1 LNGIRLDSYSVPDS
15 DLIAVKTGTGVS
27 ADNPTKITRSALE
40 AELSL
45 LRHRETLFDA
55 SEHFAQIG
63 HYEWDNALNCLKS
76 CSRGYAEIFNM
87 NLEQIIVAD
96 SSWDKVLQIIHPDDR
111 ERYEAAFA
119 GEYLKSAFDI
129 NFRILLADD
138 EVKHIREIGTG
149 YTGRHNA
156 EGVTF
161 GILQDI
167 TSQVKR
173 ERDLEHRDEMAR
185 HAESITDIGHFI
197 YDEANQKYLYISDGL
212 ARIYGTSVSAYMA
225 ATVSVEDDLSD
236 IHIED
241 RERVASE
248 YKYHLETGVECAIEY
263 RIHRGDGEI
272 RWLRELSSVHLS
284 EDGQVM
290 QTLGVVQDITDR
302 VVYEK
307 ELVFKDALATQA
319 ESITDIGHFVYD
331 EINEKYLFASEGLGQ
346 IFGLNPAELTTR
358 VTSKV
363 SEIDLL
369 HLDDRVRV
377 QKVYDDFLSMG
388 DSWNVEFRLVRA
400 DGEVRWVREVGKA
413 HVTNRGIPEQ
423 SVGVVQDIT
432 DQKLAEQEIID
443 ARNTLEKQ
451 VHERT
456 RELAA
461 TIKQLQQ
468 EIAEREKVS
477 AELDFMA
484 NHDALTGLPSL
495 RLCKDRLEHSLA
507 EARRNKQVTAVMFL
521 DLDGFKAVNDSL
533 GHEFGDLVLKVIAD
547 RIKVEIRETDTV
559 ARIGGD
565 EFIIILSSLPEL
577 GIVERIAGSLIAE
590 ISRPIQI
597 ENNSAAVG
605 ASIGIAL
612 YPENGESAQELMRS
626 ADRAMYQVKQ
636 SGKNNFAFA

>member
-1 LNGIRLDSYSVPDS
+1 MQ
-15 DLIAVKTGTGVS
+15 GVS
-27 ADNPTKITRSALE
+27 ADNPTKMTRSELE
-40 AELSL
+40 AELAQ
-45 LRHRETLFDA
+45 LRHRETLFAA
-55 SEHFAQIG
+55 SEQLSLIG
-63 HYEWDNALNCLKS
+63 HYEWDNEANCLKS
-76 CSRGYAEIFNM
+76 CSLGYAQIFNM
-87 NLEQIIVAD
+87 RLDQIYIAEN
-96 SSWDKVLQIIHPDDR
+96 SWEKVLQMIHPDDR
-111 ERYEAAFA
+111 ERYRVFFNGNHDNRSFEI
-119 GEYLKSAFDI
+119 D
-129 NFRILLADD
+129 FRILLAED
-138 EVKHIREIGTG
+138 EVKHIREIGAG
-149 YTGRHNA
+149 FIGEHA
-156 EGVTF
+156 GEGVTF

-167 TSQVKR
+167 TDQVKR
-173 ERDLEHRDEMAR
+173 ERDLEHRDELAR
-185 HAESITDIGHFI
+185 YVESITDIGHFI
-197 YDEANQKYLYISDGL
+197 YDESNQKYLYISEGL
-212 ARIYGTSVSAYMA
+212 SRIYGTSVSAYMA
-225 ATVSVEDDLSD
+225 KMKSVEDDLAD

-241 RERVASE
+241 RERVANE
-248 YKYHLETGVECAIEY
+248 YKHLLETGEECAIEY
-263 RIHRGDGEI
+263 RFHRGDGQI
-272 RWLRELSSVHLS
+272 RWLRELSNVHLS
-284 EDGQVM
+284 DDDQIT

-302 VVYEK
+302 VVYEE
-307 ELVFKDALATQA
+307 ELVFKDALANQA
-319 ESITDIGHFVYD
+319 ESITDIGHFIYD
-331 EINEKYLFASEGLGQ
+331 EIKEQYLFASEGLGQ
-346 IFGLNPAELTTR
+346 IFGMNPAELTTR
-358 VTSKV
+358 VTSKE
-363 SEIDLL
+363 SEVDLL
-369 HLDDRVRV
+369 HVDDRERV
-377 QKVYDDFLSMG
+377 QKTYDDFLSMG

-423 SVGVVQDIT
+423 TVGVIQDIT

-451 VHERT
+451 VHKRT

-468 EIAEREKVS
+468 EIAEREKIS

-521 DLDGFKAVNDSL
+521 DLDGFKKVNDSL

-577 GIVERIAGSLIAE
+577 GIVERIATSLIAE

-597 ENNSAAVG
+597 EQNSATVG

-612 YPENGESAQELMRS
+612 YPENGDSAQELMRS
-626 ADRAMYQVKQ
+626 ADRAMYQVKE